1 VRGKHQDRIRISRR
15 VATEKEWA
23 DFVDTRDTSSIW
35 EKMEVVDNKQ
45 FMLKTPKSGNTLNA

>member
-1 VRGKHQDRIRISRR
+1 MPKSIKFGTQ
-15 VATEKEWA
+15 KEWA

-45 FMLKTPKSGNTLNA
+45 FMLKDAKKRKYA